1 MIFCMCVT
9 AAKQTEEKKMTKKT
23 VKHCPAVLSIAGSDS
38 CGGAGIQ
45 ADLKTMMAYGV
56 YGMSVITAVTAQ
68 NTCGISAV
76 REVPEEIVR
85 EQIRTVVQD
94 IHPVAVKIGMLSS
107 AKICRIIS
115 DCIQEYRLHHVVL
128 DTVMASTTGS
138 PLLED
143 VAKMEIIK
151 LFEQVELITPNIPE
165 AEILTGL
172 RMDYPEDMEQVAQ
185 YIYEQY
191 GCAVL
196 VKGGHMKE
204 AADDLLYDGQV
215 HWYPAKRISCHN
227 DNVHGTGCTLSSA
240 IASGL
245 ALGYSLEKSVA
256 VAKQY
261 VRGAM
266 RRELHIGHG
275 SSLLHHGWNI
285 SSAIEDMISQ
295 SGTEESSGTA

>member
-1 MIFCMCVT
+1 
-9 AAKQTEEKKMTKKT
+9 
-23 VKHCPAVLSIAGSDS
+23 
-38 CGGAGIQ
+38 
-45 ADLKTMMAYGV
+45 
-56 YGMSVITAVTAQ
+56 
-68 NTCGISAV
+68 
-76 REVPEEIVR
+76 
-85 EQIRTVVQD
+85 
-94 IHPVAVKIGMLSS
+94 
-107 AKICRIIS
+107 
-115 DCIQEYRLHHVVL
+115 
-128 DTVMASTTGS
+128 
-138 PLLED
+138 
-143 VAKMEIIK
+143 
-151 LFEQVELITPNIPE
+151 
-165 AEILTGL
+165 
-172 RMDYPEDMEQVAQ
+172 
-185 YIYEQY
+185 
-191 GCAVL
+191 
-196 VKGGHMKE
+196 MKE

-227 DNVHGTGCTLSSA
+227 VNVHGTGCTLSSA

>member
-1 MIFCMCVT
+1 M
-9 AAKQTEEKKMTKKT
+9 TEKT
-23 VKHCPAVLSIAGSDS
+23 VKQRPVVLSIAGSDS

-68 NTCGISAV
+68 NTCGISAIT
-76 REVPEEIVR
+76 EVSDEIVK

-94 IHPVAVKIGMLSS
+94 LPPAAVKIGMLSNT
-107 AKICRIIS
+107 KICRIIS
-115 DCIQEYRLHHVVL
+115 ECIREFGLQHIVL

-143 VAKMEIIK
+143 VAKTEIIK

-172 RMDYPEDMEQVAQ
+172 RMEYPEDMEQVAQ

-204 AADDLLYDGQV
+204 AADDLLYDGQI
-215 HWYPAKRISCHN
+215 HWYSAKRIPCHN
-227 DNVHGTGCTLSSA
+227 AHGTGCTLSSA

-256 VAKQY
+256 IAKKY

-266 RRELHIGHG
+266 INGLPLGQG
-275 SSLLHHGWNI
+275 SNLLHHGWNI
-285 SSAIEDMISQ
+285 SSAMEDIASQ
-295 SGTEESSGTA
+295 SDAEKSSGTA